1 MIKTLSNIFKQ
12 DKEKFVIP
20 RSVQQVIPIEWK
32 VFINER
38 TYPTWEKRYGKLS
51 DRQFART
58 YKFADINYAVA
69 SKVDKETMFL
79 EYMDLL
85 NSFDCGGTTKITINN
100 RRLNKVDFE
109 KAILIPMQE
118 DGLDLY
124 RKEYNNMLLDKA
136 TSSNSMVQEKYVTV
150 SCYKKTIEE
159 ARTYFA
165 RVTTELNSHFARLGS
180 KCTEV
185 NGEDKLRILHDFYR
199 TGEESDFHFDIQER
213 MRKGHSFKDYICPD
227 TFEFEKDY
235 FRMGDRYGRVLFLRE
250 YASYIKDD
258 MIAELTDMN
267 RNLMLSIDVI
277 PVPTDEAVQEV
288 EKRLLG
294 VETNI
299 TNWQR
304 RQNANNN
311 FSAVIPYEL
320 EQQRKESKEFMD
332 DLTTRDQRMMFGI
345 LTMVHTA
352 ESKKQLDADTETLL
366 TIGRKKL
373 CQFSVLKFQQMDG
386 LNTAL
391 PIGHRKI
398 PAVRTLTSESVAVL
412 MPFRVQ
418 EIMDAGGIYCGENAI
433 SHNLIMCNK
442 EKLLNPNS
450 FLLGVPGSGKSFNA
464 KMQIVFLALATQDD
478 ILICDPEREYASLVE
493 AMGGEVVRIAAGSR
507 DHINAMD
514 MVDGYGDGGDPV
526 IEKSQFILSL
536 FEQLDKKGIN
546 AKERSIIDRCVGE
559 VYEEYQHGGAVP
571 TLRVLREKFLEQE
584 EPEAQDLAL
593 VSELFTNGSLDAF
606 AHESNVDVN
615 NRIMVYDI
623 LDLGK
628 QLKTMGLLVITDAML
643 NRVTENWKQGKRTH
657 IFLDE
662 FHVVFENEYSGAFF
676 NSAWR
681 RFRKRNAFPTAIT
694 QNVEYLLDSVLASTM
709 ISNSEYIVML
719 NQAEPDRAKL
729 ATLLNISTEQM
740 GYITNADA
748 GCGLVKYGSS
758 LVPFVNRFPT
768 NTRLYKL
775 MTTKPGEDNINRG
788 RM

>member
-1 MIKTLSNIFKQ
+1 MMKTLSNIFKQ

-20 RSVQQVIPIEWK
+20 RSVQQLIPIETIW
-32 VFINER
+32 
-38 TYPTWEKRYGKLS
+38 S
-51 DRQFART
+51 DGIFKIGRN
-58 YKFADINYAVA
+58 KFTDINYAVA

-180 KCTEV
+180 KCAEV

-199 TGEESDFHFDIQER
+199 TGEESGFHFDIQES

-311 FSAVIPYEL
+311 FSAVIPYDL

-559 VYEEYQHGGAVP
+559 VYEEYQHGGVVP

-729 ATLLNISTEQM
+729 ATLLNISAEQM

-775 MTTKPGEDNINRG
+775 MTTKPGEDSINRG

>member
-1 MIKTLSNIFKQ
+1 
-12 DKEKFVIP
+12 
-20 RSVQQVIPIEWK
+20 
-32 VFINER
+32 
-38 TYPTWEKRYGKLS
+38 
-51 DRQFART
+51 
-58 YKFADINYAVA
+58 
-69 SKVDKETMFL
+69 
-79 EYMDLL
+79 
-85 NSFDCGGTTKITINN
+85 
-100 RRLNKVDFE
+100 
-109 KAILIPMQE
+109 
-118 DGLDLY
+118 
-124 RKEYNNMLLDKA
+124 
-136 TSSNSMVQEKYVTV
+136 
-150 SCYKKTIEE
+150 
-159 ARTYFA
+159 
-165 RVTTELNSHFARLGS
+165 
-180 KCTEV
+180 
-185 NGEDKLRILHDFYR
+185 
-199 TGEESDFHFDIQER
+199 
-213 MRKGHSFKDYICPD
+213 
-227 TFEFEKDY
+227 
-235 FRMGDRYGRVLFLRE
+235 
-250 YASYIKDD
+250 
-258 MIAELTDMN
+258 
-267 RNLMLSIDVI
+267 
-277 PVPTDEAVQEV
+277 
-288 EKRLLG
+288 
-294 VETNI
+294 
-299 TNWQR
+299 
-304 RQNANNN
+304 
-311 FSAVIPYEL
+311 
-320 EQQRKESKEFMD
+320 
-332 DLTTRDQRMMFGI
+332 
-345 LTMVHTA
+345 
-352 ESKKQLDADTETLL
+352 
-366 TIGRKKL
+366 
-373 CQFSVLKFQQMDG
+373 MDG

-559 VYEEYQHGGAVP
+559 VYEEYQHGGVVP

-729 ATLLNISTEQM
+729 ATLLNISAEQM

-775 MTTKPGEDNINRG
+775 MTTKPGEDSINRG